1 MVRSMSAIAFVGG
14 TGPEGLGLALRL
26 AAAGDEVV
34 IGSRTKERAEA
45 AAATIR
51 ATVPRARAAGRT
63 NLDAVAR
70 AERIVLTLP
79 YAALAAFLESA
90 GDAMAGKL
98 VVDVIVP
105 LTVRRGF
112 AELVPVPGAGSVGE
126 LLHDRLPGS
135 RIVSAFKNLSA
146 EKLRDVGS
154 PLQGDVVLCGEDES
168 ARAEVAAMVG
178 RLPGL
183 RAVDAGGIGNARYL
197 EAITALLLNLNR
209 RHHAVSSIAILGV

>member
-1 MVRSMSAIAFVGG
+1 MVRGMSAIGFVGG
-14 TGPEGLGLALRL
+14 TGPEGLGLALRF

-34 IGSRTKERAEA
+34 IGSRTPERAEA

-51 ATVPRARAAGRT
+51 ATVPGARTAGDT
-63 NLDAVAR
+63 NLGAIRR
-70 AERIVLTLP
+70 AGRIVLAVP
-79 YAALAAFLESA
+79 YAGLAGFLESA
-90 GDAMAGKL
+90 AEAMAGKL

-105 LTVRRGF
+105 LAVRRGF

-126 LLHDRLPGS
+126 LLHDRLPGA

-154 PLQGDVVLCGEDES
+154 PLQGDVVLCGEDPS

-183 RAVDAGGIGNARYL
+183 RAVDAGGIANARYL

-209 RHHAVSSIAILGV
+209 RHHALSSIAILGL